1 MKTLSIKADVAQ
13 KTLIHKLLFVF
24 LIVVLGL
31 LSLQFLERKDTSRA
45 RYHKCLSLR
54 IALPGD
60 LAALAALHCRRA
72 FPVAGLRVLVPD
84 ARWCGRNAWQGLALA
99 VV

>member
-1 MKTLSIKADVAQ
+1 M
-13 KTLIHKLLFVF
+13 
-24 LIVVLGL
+24 VLGL

-54 IALPGD
+54 IALLGD